1 VLDVVD
7 EPAGERAML
16 DRPGRP
22 PERQAVRQDLRVP
35 SKESLRASGQVQSL
49 SRALKLLNALA
60 VHPQGLSLSEVAGH
74 VGLPNST
81 AHRLLTTLQ
90 NERYV
95 RFESERSVWLIGV
108 QAFCVGAAF
117 VRSRDLVIIARPYM
131 RRLMEQSGETV
142 NLAIADR
149 GEVIYIAQVETQ
161 KMMRAIAGPGGRAP
175 MHCSGVGKALLAV
188 ADQASADKLLSSLEL
203 HRETAHTLITI
214 EDLQRDLEKIR
225 KRGYAVDNEENAV
238 GLRCVAAVIYDEHGA
253 PLAALSVSGPTARIT
268 EHRIPLLGDAA
279 VGIAAEI
286 TAEIG
291 GQRPT

>member
-1 VLDVVD
+1 
-7 EPAGERAML
+7 ML
-16 DRPGRP
+16 DRPSGATP
-22 PERQAVRQDLRVP
+22 PNRQAAHTDLRVS

-60 VHPQGLSLSEVAGH
+60 VHSQGLSLSEVAGF

-95 RFESERSVWLIGV
+95 RFESERSLWLIGV

-117 VRSRDLVIIARPYM
+117 VRSRDLVTIARPYM

-161 KMMRAIAGPGGRAP
+161 KMMRAISGPGGRAP
-175 MHCSGVGKALLAV
+175 MHCSGLGKALLAV
-188 ADQASADKLLSSLEL
+188 AEPQAAEKLMAGMDL
-203 HRETAHTLITI
+203 HRETAHTLVTL
-214 EDLQRDLEKIR
+214 EDLRRDLDR
-225 KRGYAVDNEENAV
+225 VRAQGYAVDNEEIVV
-238 GLRCVAAVIYDEHGA
+238 GLRCVAAVIYDEHA
-253 PLAALSVSGPTARIT
+253 SPLAALSVSGPTARIT
-268 EHRIPLLGDAA
+268 EQRIPVLGEA
-279 VGIAAEI
+279 VAGIAAEI

-291 GQRPT
+291 GLRPE

>member
-1 VLDVVD
+1 
-7 EPAGERAML
+7 ML
-16 DRPGRP
+16 DRPSTATPSGRQP
-22 PERQAVRQDLRVP
+22 GPREDLRVP
-35 SKESLRASGQVQSL
+35 SKEALRASGQVQSL

-60 VHPQGLSLSEVAGH
+60 VHSQGLSLSEVASH

-117 VRSRDLVIIARPYM
+117 VRSRDLVTIARPYM

-142 NLAIADR
+142 NLAIADC

-175 MHCSGVGKALLAV
+175 MHCSGLGKALLAV
-188 ADQASADKLLSSLEL
+188 ADPAAAEELIKSMDL
-203 HRETAHTLITI
+203 HRETAHTLVTVQ
-214 EDLQRDLEKIR
+214 DLKRDLEKVR
-225 KRGYAVDNEENAV
+225 AHGYAVDNEEIVV
-238 GLRCVAAVIYDEHGA
+238 GLRCVAAVIYDEHSS

-268 EHRIPLLGDAA
+268 EQRIPVLGEA
-279 VGIAAEI
+279 VAGIAAEI

-291 GQRPT
+291 GQRP

>member
-1 VLDVVD
+1 
-7 EPAGERAML
+7 ML
-16 DRPGRP
+16 DRPSGATP
-22 PERQAVRQDLRVP
+22 GRQAAHSDLKVS
-35 SKESLRASGQVQSL
+35 SKEALRASGQVQSL

-60 VHPQGLSLSEVAGH
+60 VHSQGLSLSEVAGF

-95 RFESERSVWLIGV
+95 RFESERSLWLIGV

-117 VRSRDLVIIARPYM
+117 VRSRDLVTIARPYM

-175 MHCSGVGKALLAV
+175 MHCSGLGKALLAV
-188 ADQASADKLLSSLEL
+188 AEPAAAEKLMAGMDLA
-203 HRETAHTLITI
+203 RETAHTLVTLD
-214 EDLQRDLEKIR
+214 DLRRDLDR
-225 KRGYAVDNEENAV
+225 VRAQGYAVDNEEIVV
-238 GLRCVAAVIYDEHGA
+238 GLRCVAAVIYDEHA
-253 PLAALSVSGPTARIT
+253 SPLAALSVSGPTARIT
-268 EHRIPLLGDAA
+268 EQRIPVLGEA
-279 VGIAAEI
+279 VAGIAAEI

-291 GQRPT
+291 GLRPE